1 MTRNLLLSFKKIG
14 LGLALLVLMLVE
26 NAWGQIALRG
36 SATSA
41 TSSNTTL
48 TINKPTGVVSG
59 DVMIANITQTGNTT
73 TNASLAGWT
82 LIAGAQQSTGAP
94 RRSTILYRVS
104 DGAEGSSF
112 NFALGSGTTSSVGS
126 IIVFSGVDPSV
137 FDVSPGSLTVGA
149 GTSITVPGIV
159 TTTNKVAVLF
169 ITGAGGLDGDIY
181 SNWSGSTPA
190 FSEIMDVSNTSVNNS
205 VGAAWGVLSTKG
217 ATGDRTVEVDGN
229 YYWAGMLLALKP
241 LAAGSTFKETYLYT
255 GSTQTFTV
263 PNCVTS
269 ITVEAWG
276 GGGGGFNGSSSGGGK
291 GGGGGAYAKKI
302 VANPSGIYSIEVGAG
317 GAEGQNGT
325 VSTFGTSIL
334 VADYGRGGT
343 SATNGGGAG
352 GTGNT
357 SYDDFANGGNG
368 GNGNGSGDSGGG
380 GGGAGGPDG
389 NGLAGSNATSSVGG
403 AGGAGDN
410 GLGGSGGAGGNAGN
424 GGAGTASILGGGG
437 GGGGDNATN
446 GGAGGFP
453 GAGGGGGENGG
464 GTGANGQVKV
474 TYVLPNIPTITLS
487 SSSASTC
494 YSAASQNITLSYS
507 GTTGCPDRYDIDF
520 ASGIADVSDAELS
533 GSQIN
538 IAVPAGLSEGVYPGT
553 LTVRNSTYGFESSG
567 YSISVTVT
575 PNNTVSSASA
585 TPTICINTVLT
596 NITHSTTG
604 ATGIGPATGLPT
616 GVIASFASNIITIS
630 GTPTVS
636 GIFNYSIPLT
646 GGCGSISA
654 TGTITVDPVSVGG
667 TISGTSTVCSGNNST
682 TLTLSGQT
690 GNVIKWQSSTVS
702 DFSSAVTD
710 ISNTTTSLTAA
721 NLTTTT
727 YYRAVIQSGVCASA
741 NSSVAA
747 ITVVSYPT
755 APATNGGQICIGS
768 TATLSASG
776 ANSGDQ
782 YKWYN
787 AASNGTLLKTSIDNT
802 DNTYTTPVISAT
814 TNYWVSIVNSNNCEG
829 PRTQV
834 TATYPLVSPDDQ
846 SQAGTNSW
854 IGHVYDGQNF
864 DSYFGT
870 LIENELFDEGFGGNL
885 NCFTINS
892 SLGSRQEY
900 TETFSVKYRMNSTS
914 REGLYVVDLGSDDKS
929 RLTVDGDLAYNNWV
943 DQAWTP
949 KPRVLINLTG
959 ASSLLYEFTENGGA
973 NRVVF
978 QNLTRVLAND
988 LNTNTAQELCMG
1000 NSGAVIGGDDYG
1012 TLPDGISLSGTGYQW
1027 TYSTTPAGV
1036 RTAITGATGATF
1048 TPNTSSAPFNSAGTY
1063 YVYRNAILVSSNNT
1077 GGANYPAT
1085 NESNAAIITVY
1096 ALPSAPAGTGQ
1107 TKTYTG
1113 IANTTSISATPGAGE
1128 TIDWYS
1134 TASGGSAVSTG
1145 SSSYTPAAVNAGTYT
1160 FYAEARNITTGC
1172 KSSSRTPVTLTISK
1186 ATLTV
1191 SADNK
1196 TVTYGDAVPTLT
1208 YAITGFVNGETA
1220 ATSVTGSPAL
1230 STAYTSVTQVAS
1242 SPVLISIL
1250 VGTLA
1255 SNNYSFSLVDG
1266 AITISKKALTVTANN
1281 QSKCFGDAFSF
1292 SGNEFTTN
1300 GLINGNSVTSV
1311 TLTSVG
1317 SGAGAA
1323 PGSYTI
1329 VSSAAAGSGLANYNI
1344 SYVNGSLT
1352 VNPLPTTGPIIPD

>member
-14 LGLALLVLMLVE
+14 LGLALLVVMLALVE

-82 LIAGAQQSTGAP
+82 IIAGGRLGTGGGP
-94 RRSTILYRVS
+94 RYTTILYRVAN
-104 DGAEGSSF
+104 GTENTSF
-112 NFALGSGTTSSVGS
+112 DFILGSGTTSSVGS
-126 IIVFSGVDPSV
+126 IIAFSGVANTV
-137 FDVSPGSLTVGA
+137 FDVTPGTLNMADGTTVTA
-149 GTSITVPGIV
+149 PGI
-159 TTTNKVAVLF
+159 TTNTNDAAVVFLA
-169 ITGAGGLDGDIY
+169 GAGGTDNNVY
-181 SNWSGSTPA
+181 SGWSGSSPNFT
-190 FSEIMDVSNTSVNNS
+190 EIMDFSNSSVTSS
-205 VGAAWGVLSTKG
+205 VGAAWGILAVAGSTGSK
-217 ATGDRTVEVDGN
+217 TVTVDGN
-229 YYWAGMLLALKP
+229 YFNGGMLIALKP
-241 LAAGSTFKETYLYT
+241 APIAGSIITDIFSYT

-276 GGGGGFNGSSSGGGK
+276 GGGRGSTRTSNGTGA
-291 GGGGGAYAKKI
+291 GGGGGAYAKTTI
-302 VANPSGIYSIEVGAG
+302 SSAAGNYSFYIGAG
-317 GAEGQNGT
+317 SSSASAGEDSWFGS
-325 VSTFGTSIL
+325 VSTLLAKGGNSAADNSNSRVGGQSGSIGDITYSGGNSAAGSNSGTR
-334 VADYGRGGT
+334 YGGGGGSSGGT
-343 SATNGGGAG
+343 ASNGNFTNQTTTQQTGASVVGGGSGGNGGSQDVGGAAGNVPGGGGGGAQRRNSNS
-352 GTGNT
+352 TL
-357 SYDDFANGGNG
+357 NGGNG
-368 GNGNGSGDSGGG
+368 GNGQIVITYMLPNNPTIALSS
-380 GGGAGGPDG
+380 A
-389 NGLAGSNATSSVGG
+389 NAT
-403 AGGAGDN
+403 
-410 GLGGSGGAGGNAGN
+410 
-424 GGAGTASILGGGG
+424 
-437 GGGGDNATN
+437 
-446 GGAGGFP
+446 
-453 GAGGGGGENGG
+453 
-464 GTGANGQVKV
+464 
-474 TYVLPNIPTITLS
+474 
-487 SSSASTC
+487 TC
-494 YSAASQNITLSYS
+494 FSLTSQNVTFAYS

-520 ASGIADVSDAELS
+520 ASGIADVSNAELS

-538 IAVPAGLSEGVYPGT
+538 IAVTAGVPPGVYPGT
-553 LTVRNSTYGFESSG
+553 LTVKNSTYGFESTG

-575 PNNTVSSASA
+575 PNNTVSSASSA
-585 TPTICINTVLT
+585 PTTCINTALT

-988 LNTNTAQELCMG
+988 LNTNTTQELCMG
-1000 NSGAVIGGDDYG
+1000 NSGAAIGGDVFG
-1012 TLPDGISLSGTGYQW
+1012 TLPTGISLSGTGYQW

-1077 GGANYPAT
+1077 GVANYTAT

-1160 FYAEARNITTGC
+1160 FYAEARNTTTGC

-1250 VGTLA
+1250 VGNLA
-1255 SNNYSFSLVDG
+1255 ANNYSFSLVDG

-1300 GLINGNSVTSV
+1300 GLINGNLVTSV

-1323 PGSYTI
+1323 PGSYTV